1 MSTVIALA
9 KTVSKC
15 ELGDMELKNE
25 FLLEVEVYDH
35 YIEKRNKNVGTIGRW
50 RWTVDGCWPYKT
62 KEQER
67 RKKRCS
73 VKKLETYY

>member
-50 RWTVDGCWPYKT
+50 R
-62 KEQER
+62 
-67 RKKRCS
+67 
-73 VKKLETYY
+73 